1 MRSINGVQVFDT
13 LSELVDPAHTA
24 LLVVDVQN
32 NFCHSD
38 GHFGRHKKDLTTI
51 RAMLPRLIAFVG
63 EAQSLGVRTFFIHQ
77 TTLSGGRSDSPA
89 WLRFK
94 CRDGKSPD
102 YALEGSWGWALVDG
116 LRARDVDW
124 VVPKFRPDS
133 FVNTALDQLLRAQR
147 IESVVILGTI
157 TEGCVESTVR
167 GASYHDYYVTVV
179 SDLVASPNPVQH
191 EGAMRL
197 FQARYPLASSEE
209 IMAVWRKAGRQAAAG
224 Q

>member
-1 MRSINGVQVFDT
+1 M
-13 LSELVDPAHTA
+13 
-24 LLVVDVQN
+24 
-32 NFCHSD
+32 
-38 GHFGRHKKDLTTI
+38 
-51 RAMLPRLIAFVG
+51 
-63 EAQSLGVRTFFIHQ
+63 
-77 TTLSGGRSDSPA
+77 
-89 WLRFK
+89 
-94 CRDGKSPD
+94 
-102 YALEGSWGWALVDG
+102 
-116 LRARDVDW
+116 DW

-133 FVNTALDQLLRAQR
+133 FVNTALDQLHRAQR

-197 FQARYPLASSEE
+197 FQARYPLAGSEE

-224 Q
+224 H